1 MMMMKHFSRFAP
13 IAKYYYCL
21 NNGNGG
27 WNIIGGECPPGTVFD
42 EPYQRCDY
50 PMGMDNNPCSK
61 VSLKEF
67 F

>member
-1 MMMMKHFSRFAP
+1 ML

-50 PMGMDNNPCSK
+50 PMSMDDNPCHK
-61 VSLKEF
+61 VSL
-67 F
+67 